1 VDLVSRMG
9 GRIGCR
15 AKADE
20 GQGRAARI
28 WSTEL
33 FSLSC
38 PLVPSLSPADIGK
51 GLPLYSPL
59 TAPDRH
65 VHDPVI
71 TIQILLF
78 SPQQPPN
85 STKSSELCP
94 HSSIPIYAKNVQ
106 GGPHC
111 CLESVS
117 TSMYRQPVGL
127 WHSPRTAC
135 RIRIFGL
142 RLISNEGV

>member
-20 GQGRAARI
+20 GQGSAARI
-28 WSTEL
+28 WRTQL

-38 PLVPSLSPADIGK
+38 SLAHVWSAVTKLAIARSPHSPWKVPDH
-51 GLPLYSPL
+51 
-59 TAPDRH
+59 H

-71 TIQILLF
+71 TIQIPLSSL
-78 SPQQPPN
+78 QQPPN
-85 STKSSELCP
+85 STKSSEPCP
-94 HSSIPIYAKNVQ
+94 HSLIPIYAKNVQ

-111 CLESVS
+111 CLKSVS
-117 TSMYRQPVGL
+117 NDLQTTC
-127 WHSPRTAC
+127 SPRTAC

-142 RLISNEGV
+142 RLISSEGV